1 MRLTRVPSSVPPGD
15 SRVTNGIVVALMAY
29 AVYAWGDGFIKA
41 LGPSLSVFEI
51 GFYNILFAAIVLV
64 IFTPRGETW
73 RGFWRMRQPWTV
85 HARAWS
91 GLIGGV
97 LSVYAFTSIPLAEV
111 YALIFLAPFFVT
123 LLSIVVLKEKVG
135 PWRWAAVFTGFGGV
149 LLVVRPG
156 FRELETGHFAA
167 LGVAVLAG
175 FSVILMR
182 SLAGERQTTVLGV
195 LGVYGLVFNGVAAA
209 ATAPSL
215 TLPDWPVLGLL
226 VAAGI
231 CTGFGNRLQL
241 LATRL
246 SPVNVIAPTHYS
258 QILWAVVIGAAF
270 FAEYP
275 DWLSLV
281 GLAIV
286 VGSGLL
292 TLARE
297 RIRLGT
303 VRWLGRNR
311 L

>member
-1 MRLTRVPSSVPPGD
+1 M
-15 SRVTNGIVVALMAY
+15 TNGIVVALIAY

-51 GFYNILFAAIVLV
+51 GFYNILFAAVVLV

-73 RGFWRMRQPWTV
+73 RGFWRMSRPWTV

-91 GLIGGV
+91 GLIGGT
-97 LSVYAFTSIPLAEV
+97 LSIFAFTQIPLAEV

-123 LLSIVVLKEKVG
+123 LLSILVLKEKVG
-135 PWRWAAVFTGFGGV
+135 PWRWAAVFAGFVGV

-156 FRELETGHFAA
+156 FRELEAGHFAA
-167 LGVAVLAG
+167 LGVAILAG
-175 FSVILMR
+175 LSVILMR
-182 SLAGERQTTVLGV
+182 SLAQERQTTVLAT
-195 LGVYGLVFNGVAAA
+195 LGIYVLVFNGVAAL
-209 ATAPSL
+209 ATQPSL
-215 TLPDWPVLGLL
+215 SVPDWPVLGLL
-226 VAAGI
+226 AAAGI

-246 SPVNVIAPTHYS
+246 SPVSVIASTHYS
-258 QILWAVVIGAAF
+258 QIIWAVVIGAAF
-270 FAEYP
+270 FEEYP

-286 VGSGLL
+286 AASGLL
-292 TLARE
+292 TMARE

-303 VRWLGRNR
+303 VRWFGRNR